1 MKFERKCGAK
11 KERRKRGDV
20 DLDGLMREE
29 KRKHGEGKSLKGKKG
44 GKQERSKGEKNK

>member
-29 KRKHGEGKSLKGKKG
+29 KRRHGEVKSLKRKKDGKK
-44 GKQERSKGEKNK
+44 EKS